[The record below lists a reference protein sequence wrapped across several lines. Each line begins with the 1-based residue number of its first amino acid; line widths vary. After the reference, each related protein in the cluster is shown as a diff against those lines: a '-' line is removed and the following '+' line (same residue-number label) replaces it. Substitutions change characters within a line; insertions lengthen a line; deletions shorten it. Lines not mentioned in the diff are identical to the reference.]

1 MKKIFIYGAGYFGEE
16 VYENVKNKYKVLGFI
31 DSDKKK
37 IKKKIKKK
45 NIYSPSILKKTNFDK
60 VLIASMWSEDI
71 RKKLESS
78 FKISKS
84 KLHVFPISKIHKL
97 SKKKRGWL
105 IKSKKLIRLFNN
117 NKISYYLDHSSL
129 LGFKRK
135 RDIYNFNDIDL
146 AINYKQLK
154 KIKNILKNS
163 KFKKIE
169 YGIIDIDK
177 KFLGKKFNFQLTID
191 DIIDLQVKKRINNYY
206 YWVIGSNILRSKTN
220 LLDVYKTVT
229 YKKIKINIPL
239 KFKKYLSNLYGKNW
253 IKPQKNWTYDDY
265 CNIYSKIK
273 FKNFRSKLLL

>member
-1 MKKIFIYGAGYFGEE
+1 M
-16 VYENVKNKYKVLGFI
+16 
-31 DSDKKK
+31 
-37 IKKKIKKK
+37 
-45 NIYSPSILKKTNFDK
+45 
-60 VLIASMWSEDI
+60 
-71 RKKLESS
+71 
-78 FKISKS
+78 
-84 KLHVFPISKIHKL
+84 
-97 SKKKRGWL
+97 
-105 IKSKKLIRLFNN
+105 
-117 NKISYYLDHSSL
+117 